1 MRKGIE
7 CCSLDH
13 RIGLGRLRAAA
24 WLDDQTVLVA
34 TQAALWRWEPASG
47 AVTPFAQLG
56 AELLT
61 VNRAAGLAAV
71 AVDCPRRELVVLAL
85 ADGREVRRLP
95 GHDGDI
101 ILCLA
106 LSPDGRR
113 LASGGSDR
121 MLRIRDI
128 AAGAESLTLEH
139 PGRFS
144 GMLDSPNVVAW
155 SPDGARIATADN
167 EERLWVWE
175 ASTGALLFQMRLPYS
190 AGALT
195 FAPDGRQIAAVLKFG
210 GGSIS
215 DCLRFLALVD
225 ARTGELLHQPETS
238 GPTYYSEDMHAV
250 AYSPDGRFCAIGSEN
265 SLPRRLENPAV
276 QIFDTATWQPVKQLP
291 DAPEHSTFRRRVVIS
306 SLEYAPDGARL
317 LAASASE
324 VNLGD
329 GQIEFA
335 LEVWDARTWTLSA
348 RLEDFVSQVNDLAL
362 LPGGDLLA
370 ATDEG
375 LRRYTAA
382 GTYSTILPGNI
393 YRVAAAP
400 DGSQVVVGYRSFK
413 GEAALLDL
421 QTGAVTE
428 PLPGLTQALINSV
441 AFLSDSRRY
450 AVCHDNYWLRQVGR
464 KSALKKLPPG
474 ESNRVDHLSAAA
486 SADGKVAFVSWN
498 GTFTVLWGD
507 KFEHSAGWLAHPAD
521 RTRADASD
529 FAPPA
534 WAGMPL
540 PAAEWARFST
550 WQTYSDD
557 CRRLNAAAFSPDGA
571 ILALAS
577 GFHQRRT
584 QPQDKRGR
592 IYLYR
597 LADQHTR
604 ELVTPAEQRW
614 FDAIAWSPDGARIAA
629 GTRNGMICLF
639 DAVSGD
645 FLGEIA
651 AHGAGINTLCF
662 TADGRLIS
670 ASDDGS
676 LGVWE

>member
-1 MRKGIE
+1 MGVK
-7 CCSLDH
+7 S
-13 RIGLGRLRAAA
+13 AA
-24 WLDDQTVLVA
+24 
-34 TQAALWRWEPASG
+34 
-47 AVTPFAQLG
+47 
-56 AELLT
+56 
-61 VNRAAGLAAV
+61 
-71 AVDCPRRELVVLAL
+71 C
-85 ADGREVRRLP
+85 P
-95 GHDGDI
+95 GHGGGI
-101 ILCLA
+101 IYSLA
-106 LSPDGRR
+106 LSPDGRL

-121 MLRIRDI
+121 MLRIREI
-128 AAGAESLTLEH
+128 AAGAEILALEQPGGFSLMH
-139 PGRFS
+139 GNP
-144 GMLDSPNVVAW
+144 DVVAW
-155 SPDGARIATADN
+155 SPDGGRIATADN
-167 EERLWVWE
+167 EKRLSLWD
-175 ASTGALLFQMRLPYS
+175 AATGALVFQTRLPYC
-190 AGALT
+190 AGALA
-195 FAPDGRQIAAVLKFG
+195 FAPDGRQIAAVLTFG
-210 GGSIS
+210 GGSVS
-215 DCLRFLALVD
+215 DMLRFLALVD
-225 ARTGELLHQPETS
+225 ARTGDLLPQPETS

-265 SLPRRLENPAV
+265 RLPRRLENPAV
-276 QIFDTATWQPVKQLP
+276 QIFDTVTWQPVKQLP
-291 DAPEHSTFRRRVVIS
+291 DAPELSTFRRRVVIS
-306 SLEYAPDGARL
+306 GLEYAPEGRRL
-317 LAASASE
+317 LVASASE

-335 LEVWDARTWTLSA
+335 LEVWDAHTWTLAA
-348 RLEDFVSQVNDLAL
+348 RLDDFVSQVNDLAL

-382 GTYSTILPGNI
+382 GTYTTILPGNI

-400 DGSQVVVGYRSFK
+400 NGSQAVMGYCSFK

-421 QTGAVTE
+421 QTGVVSE

-464 KSALKKLPPG
+464 KGALKKLPPG
-474 ESNRVDHLSAAA
+474 ESNRVKHLSAAV

-507 KFEHSAGWLAHPAD
+507 KFEQGTPWLAHPAD

-534 WAGMPL
+534 WSGTPL
-540 PAAEWARFST
+540 PAADWARFST

-577 GFHQRRT
+577 SFHQHKT

-614 FDAIAWSPDGARIAA
+614 FDAVAWPPDGARIAA

-639 DAVSGD
+639 DAVGGR

-651 AHGAGINTLCF
+651 AHGAQITALCF

-676 LGVWE
+676 IGVWQ